1 MKIKWKEALQ
11 LAAVYVGSV
20 VGAGFATGKEIVE
33 FFSRFGTL
41 GLLMIIVSGI
51 FFIWFGVK
59 IMLLA
64 LRLKA
69 TSYHQL
75 NEHLF
80 GKLLT
85 PFVNL
90 MMLIMLIGVTAV
102 MLSGAGSV
110 FEEQLALPRS
120 IGIIGTI
127 MLALVILVIGTR
139 GLFIVNSLIV
149 PLLIIFCLLLFGHVL
164 FLPDFYTNAFKP
176 VEWQSR
182 ALLSSVSYASFN
194 LALTQAVLVPAA
206 REIGDTRTIKMGGV
220 IGGIILTLLLIMNH
234 LVVVQLPGFQFYDI
248 PLAVMMKKMAGTVHI
263 LFLLVIYGEI
273 FSSIIANIY
282 GLERFI
288 KKILPIRTLY
298 IGIMIFALAFVI
310 SSVNYSVLL
319 ATLYPLFGNIAFIYF
334 LLLLIK

>member
-1 MKIKWKEALQ
+1 MKVKWKDSLQ

-41 GLLMIIVSGI
+41 GFITIILSGI
-51 FFIWFGVK
+51 FFVWFGVK

-64 LRLKA
+64 LKLQA

-75 NEHLF
+75 NEYLF
-80 GKLLT
+80 GKMLT

-90 MMLIMLIGVTAV
+90 MMFIMLIGVTAV
-102 MLSGAGSV
+102 MLAGAGSV
-110 FEEQLALPRS
+110 FEEQLNLPRS
-120 IGIIGTI
+120 VGIIGTI
-127 MLALVILVIGTR
+127 GLALIILVIGTK

-149 PLLIIFCLLLFGHVL
+149 PLLIIFCLLLFGQVL
-164 FLPDFYTNAFKP
+164 FLPDFFVNALQP

-182 ALLSSVSYASFN
+182 AFLSAVSYASFN

-206 REIGDTRTIKMGGV
+206 TEINDARTIKMGGI
-220 IGGIILTLLLIMNH
+220 IGGLTLTALLIMNH
-234 LVVVQLPGFQFYDI
+234 LVVIQLPEFHLYDI
-248 PLAVMMKKMAGTVHI
+248 PLAVMMKKMAHAVHV

-288 KKILPIRTLY
+288 QKIMPLRTIYVGLL
-298 IGIMIFALAFVI
+298 IFAIAFVV

-319 ATLYPLFGNIAFIYF
+319 STLYPLFGNIALVYFI
-334 LLLLIK
+334 LLLVK